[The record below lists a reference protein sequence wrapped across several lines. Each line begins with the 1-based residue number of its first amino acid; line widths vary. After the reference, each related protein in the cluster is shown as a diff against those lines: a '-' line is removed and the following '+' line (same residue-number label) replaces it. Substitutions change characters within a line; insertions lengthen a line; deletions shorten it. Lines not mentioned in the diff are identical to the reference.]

1 MCRSGVS
8 SSTSLIRRMLAIDM
22 EIITTTM
29 DSIICY
35 IPLKDVQ
42 PLSFGVVR
50 LPEDHNPILKY
61 FLTLLENSMNQGNDE
76 AP

>member
-1 MCRSGVS
+1 
-8 SSTSLIRRMLAIDM
+8 
-22 EIITTTM
+22 M